1 MDKLRLFDCH
11 TCCVCVC
18 NEHRQYHSVITIVA
32 YLKQDAP
39 QYQVWVQLLRLTG
52 HVAKKPH
59 RACGEK
65 TTQPH
70 DLADI
75 FCHVHWLKHRET
87 HMYVVKEGIFT
98 LLKRSP
104 NMLTLPTITHK
115 SLIILHC
122 FGNLS
127 VHPD

>member
-1 MDKLRLFDCH
+1 MKMHSPIVTCHATTIRYTTLSVLR
-11 TCCVCVC
+11 
-18 NEHRQYHSVITIVA
+18 N
-32 YLKQDAP
+32 P
-39 QYQVWVQLLRLTG
+39 
-52 HVAKKPH
+52 KK
-59 RACGEK
+59 
-65 TTQPH
+65 TQPH

-87 HMYVVKEGIFT
+87 HTYVVKEGIFT

-104 NMLTLPTITHK
+104 NMLTLPTVTHK
-115 SLIILHC
+115 SVIILHC